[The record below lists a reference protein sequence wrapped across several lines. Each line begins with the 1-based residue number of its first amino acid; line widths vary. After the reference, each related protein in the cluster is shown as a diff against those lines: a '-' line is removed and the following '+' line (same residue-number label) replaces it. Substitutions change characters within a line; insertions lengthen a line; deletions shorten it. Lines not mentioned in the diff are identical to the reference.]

1 MNSVRSGRKGK
12 YRVFLGHFAR
22 TSTKCFSVRSSH
34 SVNKWEIM
42 RADKGLTLETSTL
55 ETLYSGQFT
64 IKVDSTILSCYTPPP
79 TRYHS
84 FLRNLPPLEYPPAI
98 ILEFVFSVLWKRVFL
113 MIIINQWY
121 QLNSLIFWYIF
132 FSGYWALYRT
142 LTNSLRLT
150 SVLKDLEW
158 ILRKNALCGE
168 QVC

>member
-42 RADKGLTLETSTL
+42 RADKGLTFETSTL
-55 ETLYSGQFT
+55 ETLYSGRFT

-84 FLRNLPPLEYPPAI
+84 FLRNFPPGVPTCHNSRICFQCPM
-98 ILEFVFSVLWKRVFL
+98 KTRFL
-113 MIIINQWY
+113 MMIINQWY
-121 QLNSLIFWYIF
+121 QFNSLIFWYIF

>member
-84 FLRNLPPLEYPPAI
+84 FLRNLPPPRVPTCHNSRIRFQCPTKTRFSDDDYQPMISVKLSN
-98 ILEFVFSVLWKRVFL
+98 LLTHFLFRVLGSLSNFDEFAKAYKCPKGSRMNPKKKCAVW
-113 MIIINQWY
+113 
-121 QLNSLIFWYIF
+121 
-132 FSGYWALYRT
+132 
-142 LTNSLRLT
+142 
-150 SVLKDLEW
+150 
-158 ILRKNALCGE
+158 
-168 QVC
+168 